1 MLRRKASNTR
11 ICIIAAIVADLPTFI
26 IARQEANKAYLSNMH
41 ILLDKRQSAT
51 DIETDGSWKQESNA
65 LKRALI
71 LQVVNHCSF
80 PAEHAETILL
90 SCYLGQLLLPA
101 AVYNTPVNMTCR
113 CWKWLSFKLP
123 NSRNASRLLMPNSIT
138 YMQMYVCLVG
148 VVACSFLADLFPC
161 QYFDPHFLNLADV
174 IASIE

>member
-26 IARQEANKAYLSNMH
+26 IARQKANKAYLSNMH

-51 DIETDGSWKQESNA
+51 DIETDSSWKQESNA

-80 PAEHAETILL
+80 PAEHAETAILASFFCPLLSTILL
-90 SCYLGQLLLPA
+90 
-101 AVYNTPVNMTCR
+101 
-113 CWKWLSFKLP
+113 
-123 NSRNASRLLMPNSIT
+123 
-138 YMQMYVCLVG
+138 
-148 VVACSFLADLFPC
+148 
-161 QYFDPHFLNLADV
+161 
-174 IASIE
+174 